1 MAHRTDTSASS
12 PAGAP
17 QPASVAL
24 WLRRLPLVSG
34 LATTLLGL
42 VAVEAYVLGSGPDVS
57 SPLLVPQTVPLV
69 AVMFVLAGMS
79 LLCRLARL
87 HRHQSVAAGL
97 VILVATLVLLE
108 YLVWWNLGLDT
119 LLFRDD
125 LHRVPSAFPGRPA
138 PITTASFLLVGLSL
152 LLAVNDRHAQHRRA
166 HVAALIA
173 AGGLPLIA
181 VVGHIVGVPELY
193 ELAPGVGLSVA
204 DAVLLLL
211 LTTGVVA
218 ATHRSTLAELIAG
231 RDPGTI
237 LLRRLIPVAVMVP
250 VLFAAGSL
258 LALRLG
264 FYQTHVALAL
274 FIATFVGLSLLAAF
288 RVASVVRRAD
298 GERLAAERAETE
310 RALGERLLEAEQA
323 AGAALRQSVQQ
334 TRELLEILNH
344 APVLARSLDGRI
356 QFWSA
361 GAHRLYGWE
370 EREAIGANVMRLLQ
384 TELPAPADEVSAALL
399 ERGEWHGELARRS
412 RGGFRVQVASHWI
425 LHREADGRPGA
436 VIEVDNDLTEQKHAE
451 EALRRGEAR
460 YRALVA
466 AASQIVWTA
475 SADGRRPIDTSQW
488 EAFTGQSGTEAT
500 WGGWFEAIHPDDR
513 EEAIRA
519 WGEAVAARRH
529 LSTEHRLRRRDGEYR
544 YMEVRAVP
552 VLDDHGRIR
561 EWVGAHTD
569 ITDRLHAEE
578 QLSQAQRLQA
588 VGTLAG
594 GVAHE
599 VNNQLMAVLGFGEF
613 VLGALG
619 QDHPQAGDV
628 REMVG
633 AATRAARVAQQ
644 LLTFSRRQV
653 KQTRLLDL
661 HEAVVALVP
670 VLERLLGADK
680 SLVVQSRR
688 SRCRVLADP
697 TQVDQVLINL
707 AANAR
712 DAMRTG
718 GRLSIGVQDTVLD
731 TAYAES
737 HGVTHLV
744 PGPYV
749 RIEVTDDGS
758 GMTKETLAKIF
769 EPFYTTKAVGA
780 GTGLGLSTVYGI
792 VKQHEGFIWPYSEV
806 GVGTTMKVYLPAAPS
821 EAQLTQPPDRRQPDV
836 PQGELVQGLVMVV
849 EDELAIR
856 GLVRRT
862 LEGAGLVVIEA
873 ENGRQA
879 LDIFALGGEPPRLV
893 LTDVIMPELNGREL
907 SDALADMHPNLPI
920 LFMSGYT
927 GDEVLARSLLPDTAP
942 FIQKPF
948 APDELLSRVRAMLAG
963 ASISE
968 VR

>member
-1 MAHRTDTSASS
+1 
-12 PAGAP
+12 
-17 QPASVAL
+17 
-24 WLRRLPLVSG
+24 
-34 LATTLLGL
+34 
-42 VAVEAYVLGSGPDVS
+42 
-57 SPLLVPQTVPLV
+57 
-69 AVMFVLAGMS
+69 
-79 LLCRLARL
+79 
-87 HRHQSVAAGL
+87 
-97 VILVATLVLLE
+97 
-108 YLVWWNLGLDT
+108 
-119 LLFRDD
+119 
-125 LHRVPSAFPGRPA
+125 
-138 PITTASFLLVGLSL
+138 
-152 LLAVNDRHAQHRRA
+152 
-166 HVAALIA
+166 VAALIA

-181 VVGHIVGVPELY
+181 VAGHLVGVPELY
-193 ELAPGVGLSVA
+193 ELAPGVGLSLA

-211 LTTGVVA
+211 LTIGVVA
-218 ATHRSTLAELIAG
+218 ATHQSTLMELIGG

-237 LLRRLIPVAVMVP
+237 LLRRLLPIAVMVP

-264 FYQTHVALAL
+264 FYQKHVALAL

-288 RVASVVRRAD
+288 RVVSVVRRAD
-298 GERLAAERAETE
+298 SERRAAMRAEAE

-344 APVLARSLDGRI
+344 APVLARSLEGRI

-361 GAHRLYGWE
+361 GAHRLYGWT
-370 EREAIGANVMRLLQ
+370 EREAIGANAMRLLH
-384 TELPAPADEVSAALL
+384 TELPAPAEEVSAALL
-399 ERGEWHGELARRS
+399 ERGEWHGEVARRS

-425 LHREADGRPGA
+425 LHRDADGRPGS
-436 VIEVDNDLTEQKHAE
+436 VIEVDNDVTEQKHAE

-513 EEAIRA
+513 EQAIRA
-519 WGEAVAARRH
+519 WGEAVAARRP
-529 LSTEHRLRRRDGEYR
+529 LSTEHRLRRKDGEFR
-544 YMEVRAVP
+544 NMEVRAVP
-552 VLDDHGRIR
+552 VLDDRGRIR

-569 ITDRLHAEE
+569 ITERLHAEE

-619 QDHPQAGDV
+619 QDHPQTGDV

-653 KQTRLLDL
+653 KQTQLLDL
-661 HEAVVALVP
+661 HEAVTALVP

-680 SLVVQSRR
+680 SLVVLPRR

-697 TQVDQVLINL
+697 TQIDQVLINL

-712 DAMRTG
+712 DAMRTA
-718 GRLSIGVQDTVLD
+718 GRLSIGVQDVVLD
-731 TAYAES
+731 AAYAET
-737 HGVTHLV
+737 HGVTNLV

-749 RIEVTDDGS
+749 RIEVSDTGS
-758 GMTKETLAKIF
+758 GMSKETLAKIF
-769 EPFYTTKAVGA
+769 EPFYTTKPVGS

-821 EAQLTQPPDRRQPDV
+821 EVQPVRAPERKPAAA
-836 PQGELVQGLVMVV
+836 PQGEMEPALVMVV

-856 GLVRRT
+856 ELVRRT
-862 LEGAGLVVIEA
+862 LEGVGLVVIEA

-907 SDALADMHPNLPI
+907 SDALADLHPTIPI

-927 GDEVLARSLLPDTAP
+927 GDEVLARSLLPDTAL

-948 APDELLSRVRAMLAG
+948 VPDELLSRVRGMLAG
-963 ASISE
+963 ASTSE

>member
-17 QPASVAL
+17 LPESVAP

-42 VAVEAYVLGSGPDVS
+42 AAVESYVFGSGPSVS
-57 SPLLVPQTVPLV
+57 SPLLLPQTVPLV
-69 AVMFVLAGMS
+69 AVMFVLAGAS
-79 LLCRLARL
+79 LLSLLAGL
-87 HRHQSVAAGL
+87 HRHQAAAAAL
-97 VILVATLVLLE
+97 VMLLAALVLLE
-108 YLVWWNLGLDT
+108 YLVWWDLGLDT
-119 LLFRDD
+119 LLFPDD
-125 LHRVPSAFPGRPA
+125 VQAIPSAFPGRPA
-138 PITTASFLLVGLSL
+138 PITTASFLLLGLAL
-152 LLAVNDRHAQHRRA
+152 LLAVERRHAEHRGA

-173 AGGLPLIA
+173 AGGLPVIA
-181 VVGHIVGVPELY
+181 IVGHVAGVPELY
-193 ELAPGVGLSVA
+193 QLAPGVGLSLA

-211 LTTGVVA
+211 LTVGVVA
-218 ATHRSTLAELIAG
+218 ATHVATLTELIG
-231 RDPGTI
+231 GTDPGTI
-237 LLRRLIPVAVMVP
+237 LLRRLLPVAVMVP

-264 FYQTHVALAL
+264 FYQKHVALAL
-274 FIATFVGLSLLAAF
+274 FITTFVGLSLLAAF

-298 GERLAAERAETE
+298 RERRVAEWAEAE
-310 RALGERLLEAEQA
+310 RALGARLLEAEQA
-323 AGAALRQSVQQ
+323 AGAALRQSVQR
-334 TRELLEILNH
+334 THELMEILNH
-344 APVLARSLDGRI
+344 APVLARSLEGRI

-370 EREAIGANVMRLLQ
+370 EREAVGAGAMRLLQ
-384 TELPAPADEVSAALL
+384 TELPAPVEEISAALL
-399 ERGEWHGELARRS
+399 ERGEWHGELTRRS

-425 LHREADGRPGA
+425 LHRDADGRPGA

-466 AASQIVWTA
+466 AAAQIVWTA

-488 EAFTGQSGTEAT
+488 EAFTGQSGTEST

-513 EEAIRA
+513 GDALRA
-519 WGEAVAARRH
+519 WGDAVSGRRP
-529 LSTEHRLRRRDGEYR
+529 LATEHRLRRRDGEYR
-544 YMEVRAVP
+544 NMEVRAVP
-552 VLDDHGRIR
+552 VLDDQGRIR

-569 ITDRLHAEE
+569 ITERLHAEE

-619 QDHPQAGDV
+619 PDHPQAGDV

-653 KQTRLLDL
+653 KQTQLLDL
-661 HEAVVALVP
+661 HEAATALVP

-680 SLVVQSRR
+680 SLVVLPRR
-688 SRCRVLADP
+688 SRCRVMADP
-697 TQVDQVLINL
+697 TQIDQVLINL

-718 GRLSIGVQDTVLD
+718 GRLSIDVQDVVLD
-731 TAYAES
+731 TAYAEA
-737 HGVTHLV
+737 HGVGKLV

-758 GMTKETLAKIF
+758 GMSKETLAKIF
-769 EPFYTTKAVGA
+769 EPFYTTKPVGA

-792 VKQHEGFIWPYSEV
+792 VKQHEGFIWPYSEP
-806 GVGTTMKVYLPAAPS
+806 GVGTTMKVYLPAAPR
-821 EAQLTQPPDRRQPDV
+821 EAQLPHMPDLQVPDA
-836 PQGELVQGLVMVV
+836 PAGELEPALVMVV

-856 GLVRRT
+856 ELVRRT

-873 ENGRQA
+873 KNGRQA
-879 LDIFALGGEPPRLV
+879 LDVLALGGEPPRLV
-893 LTDVIMPELNGREL
+893 VTDVIMPELNGREL
-907 SDALADMHPNLPI
+907 SEALADLHPNLPI

-927 GDEVLARSLLPDTAP
+927 GDEVLARSLLPDTAL

-948 APDELLSRVRAMLAG
+948 APDELLSRVRGMLAG
-963 ASISE
+963 ASTSE